1 MRMKFLPCSESDS
14 SGNSFP
20 RYDRNYLKYIN
31 SESFKNGNLLDIK
44 GFLSRIL

>member
-1 MRMKFLPCSESDS
+1 MRMKFLSCSESDGS
-14 SGNSFP
+14 ENSFP

-31 SESFKNGNLLDIK
+31 SESFENGNLLDIK